1 MRVIL
6 DSNILLV
13 ILPKASKYR
22 LIFDQFL
29 SNNLTLIISN
39 EVLTEYHEV
48 ITRFT
53 NATVASNVLEL
64 LLIRPN
70 VDRFEIY
77 YNWGLISEDY
87 DDNKFVDL
95 AVAGNSDYI
104 VTNDK
109 HFNVLSNVEF
119 PHVKVINLD
128 DFLELVASSV
138 ITPPYK

>member
-22 LIFDQFL
+22 LIFDKFL
-29 SNNLTLIISN
+29 SNDLTLIISN

-48 ITRFT
+48 LTRYT
-53 NATVASNVLEL
+53 SASVASNVLEL

-70 VDRFEIY
+70 VEKYEIY
-77 YNWGLISEDY
+77 FNWELISEDN

-95 AVAGNSDYI
+95 AVASNSDFI

-109 HFNVLSNVEF
+109 HFNVLSKIDF
-119 PHVKVINLD
+119 PDVTTITLD
-128 DFLELVASSV
+128 NFLELLN
-138 ITPPYK
+138 P

>member
-22 LIFDQFL
+22 LIFDRFL

-39 EVLTEYHEV
+39 EVLTEYHEI
-48 ITRFT
+48 ITRYT
-53 NATVASNVLEL
+53 NDTIASNVLEL

-70 VDRFEIY
+70 VDRYEIY
-77 YNWGLISEDY
+77 YNWGLIADDY

-95 AVAGNSDYI
+95 AVASNSDFI

-109 HFNVLSNVEF
+109 HFNVLSNVDF
-119 PHVKVINLD
+119 PDVKIINLD
-128 DFLELVASSV
+128 DFLEL
-138 ITPPYK
+138 IRI